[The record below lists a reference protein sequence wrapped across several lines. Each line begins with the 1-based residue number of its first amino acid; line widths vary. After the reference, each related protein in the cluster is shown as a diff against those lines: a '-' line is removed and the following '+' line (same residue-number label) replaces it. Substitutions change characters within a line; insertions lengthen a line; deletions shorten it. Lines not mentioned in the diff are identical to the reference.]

1 MALIPFKPGK
11 SGNPGG
17 RPKGDIELRRAARE
31 RTAEALATL
40 VTIMRNTKAATAA
53 RVSAAEA
60 ILNRGWGKPVQPNA
74 FTDVEGNDRPFG
86 RDIEFT
92 DLEKARRIA
101 HILAQGVK
109 SLPPQQAESITNGN
123 SAPND
128 VAGTRYDEPSKSA
141 DESNTYPEE
150 I

>member
-86 RDIEFT
+86 RT
-92 DLEKARRIA
+92 SN
-101 HILAQGVK
+101 
-109 SLPPQQAESITNGN
+109 SLI
-123 SAPND
+123 
-128 VAGTRYDEPSKSA
+128 SKRHDASLTSWHRA
-141 DESNTYPEE
+141 
-150 I
+150 